1 MHRTSSKTPPS
12 LDSLMSEWLPRGE
25 VAHLPAT
32 SNFWGGV
39 GAADNV
45 LAVRNLTLAP
55 YLDDGGDWCALAVDG
70 VPVPADAYRWSAHE
84 ITRRATTRAGVAIRT
99 STRLAFEANRLLLR
113 VTATNPATAR
123 TAATVS
129 IALDPRIAKA
139 TTGWAWD
146 PPRPEGHEFTARSTG
161 SHLMV
166 SDGSSPAVTV
176 LALAPAPSRLV
187 EARAD
192 ATAEWRVEPARTV
205 TIDIVVAFGETST
218 GGPLVSASDGDGV
231 LADADATAGSF
242 REAFAAVHAGW
253 QKRWQDAFT
262 PGNAHYS
269 GSLPVLTT
277 DDEALSRLYH
287 MGVLSVLVNE
297 RTNLGADF
305 GEVLGRAPGGYSG
318 FDRVYVTGAPEWANT
333 VTYFWDTS
341 YCSVVLALLDP
352 AMLKAQTRYWL
363 ASGIHDGYA
372 VDCVQG
378 GLVGPWYS
386 ANDLTVFTTIL
397 NHLDY
402 SGDRSALDAEVVVGG
417 ESGTLL
423 HQLKAIATHWR
434 KLVRPGQSLADY
446 GADHNLLEVLPNYV
460 HQVPSFNAANVWMLR
475 RAAALCAQAGDPE
488 AAAVLGAEA
497 DALLPHVLDLYDS
510 RNGGVWSCRHEDG
523 TLVPVRTVVDFVIAG
538 NLLARSL
545 TEEQKTAMKNF
556 VATELL
562 AGDWMRALSREDA
575 LAPVDRADH
584 GTEGA
589 FDSWPALTAQ
599 TFARFGDYPA
609 FLALLRRFSGVTG
622 RGPFGQSHQLR
633 ADDGKPDGGKP
644 GDGKP
649 GDGTSGDGSFAVL
662 SSPDSLQ
669 VFNNPCGG
677 KFADVVISDLF
688 GYAPDGGG
696 PRLRDAAVPRGVTAT
711 LSGVFFQGVEYTI
724 TSDADGLSLS

>member
-1 MHRTSSKTPPS
+1 MPQTPPS
-12 LDSLMSEWLPRGE
+12 LDTLASEWLPRRG

-70 VPVPADAYRWSAHE
+70 VPVPADEYRWSAYE
-84 ITRRATTRAGVAIRT
+84 ITRRAITPAGVEILT
-99 STRLAFEANRLLLR
+99 SARLAFEADRLLLR
-113 VTATNPATAR
+113 FTAANPATAPA
-123 TAATVS
+123 AATVS
-129 IALDPRIAKA
+129 VGLDPRIAKA
-139 TTGWAWD
+139 TAGWDWE
-146 PPRPEGHEFTARSTG
+146 PPRPDGHVFTAR
-161 SHLMV
+161 LARPNLV
-166 SDGSSPAVTV
+166 ISDGSSPAVTV
-176 LALAPAPSRLV
+176 LALTPAPSLLTA
-187 EARAD
+187 ARAGG
-192 ATAEWRVEPARTV
+192 TAEWQVEPGRTV

-218 GGPLVSASDGDGV
+218 GSPLTSVSDGVGV

-242 REAFAAVHAGW
+242 QQAFDAVRAGW
-253 QKRWQDAFT
+253 EKRWQDAFT
-262 PGNAHYS
+262 PGNTHYS

-277 DDEALSRLYH
+277 DDDAVSRLYY
-287 MGVLSVLVNE
+287 MSVLSVLACE

-305 GEVLGRAPGGYSG
+305 NDVLGRVPGGFNG

-352 AMLKAQTRYWL
+352 TVMKAQTMYWL
-363 ASGIHDGYA
+363 TQGIHDGYA

-397 NHLDY
+397 NYVNY
-402 SGDRSALDAEVVVGG
+402 SGVADEEISTVLP
-417 ESGTLL
+417 
-423 HQLKAIATHWR
+423 QLKGIATHWR
-434 KLVRPGQSLADY
+434 KLVRTGQSLADY

-460 HQVPSFNAANVWMLR
+460 NQVPSFNAANVWMMR
-475 RAAALCAQAGDPE
+475 EVADLCGRVGDPE
-488 AAAVLGAEA
+488 TADVLTGEA
-497 DALLPHVLDLYDS
+497 DVLLADVFELYDS
-510 RNGGVWSCRHEDG
+510 RNGGVWSCRHADG

-538 NLLARSL
+538 NLLAPSL
-545 TEEQKTAMKNF
+545 TVEQKTAMKDF

-562 AGDWMRALSREDA
+562 AGGWMRALSRDDA

-609 FLALLRRFSGVTG
+609 FLALLRRFSNVTR
-622 RGPFGQSHQLR
+622 RGPFGQAHQLQAHQLQAQQLR
-633 ADDGKPDGGKP
+633 A
-644 GDGKP
+644 
-649 GDGTSGDGSFAVL
+649 GDGTPDDGSSAVL
-662 SSPDSLQ
+662 ASPDSLQ
-669 VFNNPCGG
+669 VFNNLCGG

-688 GYAPDGGG
+688 GYTPDGTG
-696 PRLRDAAVPRGVTAT
+696 PRLKDAAVPRGITAT
-711 LSGVFFQGVEYTI
+711 LSGVLFNGVEHTI
-724 TSDADGLSLS
+724 TSDAAGLSLS